1 MDAACDS
8 LQQIGI
14 GGCPMKRREFIG
26 LVGGAKD
33 STARNPALQLATDR
47 FNRSAVLEGLQ
58 ASAMWM
64 ESR

>member
-1 MDAACDS
+1 
-8 LQQIGI
+8 
-14 GGCPMKRREFIG
+14 MKRREFIG
-26 LVGGAKD
+26 LVGGAVARVAARCACAAAKD